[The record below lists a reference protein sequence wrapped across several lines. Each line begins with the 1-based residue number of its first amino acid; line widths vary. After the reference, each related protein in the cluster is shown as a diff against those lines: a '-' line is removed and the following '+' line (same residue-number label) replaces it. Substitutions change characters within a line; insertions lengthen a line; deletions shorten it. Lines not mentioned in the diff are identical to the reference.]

1 MSSQVVA
8 ILQWDYEAVR
18 RDGLLQGFRASTAAV
33 VFVQVAGALLT
44 AFVIKFAGNVLK
56 TFATVL
62 ALLCTCAVSTLLF
75 DFTPTPL
82 FGLGVA
88 ATAASIWLYA
98 RPSLQAAR
106 AVALAERDVR
116 EPLVSAGSS
125 SRR

>member
-1 MSSQVVA
+1 MRVCVRQLVA
-8 ILQWDYEAVR
+8 IWQWDLEAVR
-18 RDGLLQGFRASTAAV
+18 RDGLLQGFRTSTLAV

-62 ALLCTCAVSTLLF
+62 ALLCTCAVSTVLF

-88 ATAASIWLYA
+88 ATAGSIWLYA
-98 RPSLQAAR
+98 RPSLQASHTA
-106 AVALAERDVR
+106 AAERA
-116 EPLVSAGSS
+116 EESASLM